1 MINRIHILGASGSG
15 TSTLG
20 NQLSLILPHVNFDS
34 DDYFWSEKFTVPR
47 EREGRIKLLKT
58 DLSNQKNWIL
68 SGAVCGWGDE
78 LKDYFDLVIFVFT
91 PKNIRLQR
99 LKRREFQR
107 YGDDILPG
115 GSKYEQS
122 QTFYEW
128 ASQYDEAGFEIRSK
142 YLHEHWMSELTCPI
156 LRIEGD
162 HSVRERV
169 NMILNY
175 LKTNDNSYDTRHLI

>member
-1 MINRIHILGASGSG
+1 MMNKIHILGASGSG

-20 NQLSLILPHVNFDS
+20 KQLSLILPHVNFDS
-34 DDYFWSEKFTVPR
+34 DDYFWSEKFIVPR

-78 LKDYFDLVIFVFT
+78 LMEYFDLVVFVFT
-91 PKNIRLQR
+91 PKNNRLRR
-99 LKRREFQR
+99 LKQREFQR
-107 YGDDILPG
+107 YGEGILSG

-122 QTFYEW
+122 QTVYEW

-162 HSVRERV
+162 HSVKEKV
-169 NMILNY
+169 NMIVDY
-175 LKTNDNSYDTRHLI
+175 LKMNNKVYDTRYFI